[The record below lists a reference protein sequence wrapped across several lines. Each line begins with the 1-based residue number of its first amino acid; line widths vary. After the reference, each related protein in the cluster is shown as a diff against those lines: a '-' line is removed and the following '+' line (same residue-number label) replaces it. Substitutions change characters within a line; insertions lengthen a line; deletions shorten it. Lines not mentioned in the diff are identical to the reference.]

1 MISSYKI
8 CTKCKQ
14 EKLLGEFYTNKKG
27 KHSRESRCKQCF
39 KQYYQDNKKEILVKS
54 KKHREK
60 IKQKAVEFHK
70 RIRETD
76 FISFISTK
84 NDIL

>member
-14 EKLLGEFYTNKKG
+14 EKLLGEFYANRRG
-27 KHSRESRCKQCF
+27 KHGTESRCKQCF
-39 KQYYQDNKKEILVKS
+39 KQYYQDNKEEILVKS

-60 IKQKAVEFHK
+60 IKQRAVEFHK

-76 FISFISTK
+76 FISFIK
-84 NDIL
+84 HKE